1 MKNKIVEKFTD
12 EIEELKFQMN
22 HRKLHNFRTFLIR
35 FLAKTGMA
43 INKWFPFVL
52 AYVMVFN
59 SYMYKK
65 NKPFRRDMV
74 AKPAYIQSVDT
85 SKGVHREDICSKY
98 EGTTFEYSTAWSM
111 NNIGLYQR
119 TITSYKVNDKINLNN
134 LDEVLNMTKEEIDE
148 TLKIIDAKIIT
159 KRELTDSDKVYD
171 EDVLTITQCAKS
183 KDEEVLR
190 LETDFE
196 IMCHTALFIS
206 IVYMCTGVFAGI
218 KKILIKNVI
227 DDKLN
232 AVIVAHKYI
241 SVDDYR
247 RMRKILEI
255 KKTNLALVQDEET
268 NLNENVRRIKR
279 R

>member
-1 MKNKIVEKFTD
+1 MKNTIVDKFTN
-12 EIEELKFQMN
+12 EIDELKFQMN
-22 HRKLHNFRTFLIR
+22 HRKLYNFRTFLIR
-35 FLAKTGMA
+35 FLAKMGLA
-43 INKWFPFVL
+43 VNKWFPFIL
-52 AYVMVFN
+52 AYTMVFN
-59 SYMYKK
+59 SSIYKK
-65 NKPFRRDMV
+65 NKPFRRDMIS
-74 AKPAYIQSVDT
+74 KPAYIQSVNT
-85 SKGVHREDICSKY
+85 SKGVHREDICSEYK
-98 EGTTFEYSTAWSM
+98 ETMFEYSTAWSM

-119 TITSYKVNDKINLNN
+119 TITSYKVNDKIDLNN
-134 LDEVLNMTKEEIDE
+134 LDEVLNMTKEEIDGA
-148 TLKIIDAKIIT
+148 LKIIDAKVIT
-159 KRELTDSDKVYD
+159 KRELTDSDKAYD
-171 EDVLTITQCAKS
+171 EDVLTITQYVKS

-196 IMCHTALFIS
+196 IICHTALFIS
-206 IVYMCTGVFAGI
+206 IVYICIGVFAGI

-255 KKTNLALVQDEET
+255 KQANLTLVQEKET
-268 NLNENVRRIKR
+268 NLKENVRKIKR

>member
-1 MKNKIVEKFTD
+1 MKNKIVEKFTNEVD
-12 EIEELKFQMN
+12 ELKFQMN
-22 HRKLHNFRTFLIR
+22 HRKLYNFRTFLIK
-35 FLAKTGMA
+35 FLARTGKS

-52 AYVMVFN
+52 SYAMVLN
-59 SYMYKK
+59 LNMYKK
-65 NKPFRRDMV
+65 NKPFCRDMV
-74 AKPAYIQSVDT
+74 SKPAYIQSVDT

-98 EGTTFEYSTAWSM
+98 NPTEFEYSTAWILNDM
-111 NNIGLYQR
+111 GLHQR
-119 TITSYKVNDKINLNN
+119 TITTYKVSNKIDLNN

-148 TLKIIDAKIIT
+148 ALKIIDVKVIT

-171 EDVLTITQCAKS
+171 EDVLTITQYIKS

-206 IVYMCTGVFAGI
+206 IVYMCTGVLVGI

-227 DDKLN
+227 DDKLD
-232 AVIVAHKYI
+232 AVIAAHKYI

-255 KKTNLALVQDEET
+255 KQTNLALVQEEET